1 MQQDSFFLIKQK
13 IDLYIRKFYLNEL
26 LKGSILFFSTTLLYF
41 IITTALEYFLWLSS
55 ALRAILFW
63 SLIVVSILLL
73 SRFILW
79 PIAKLFKLAKGIDYS
94 DASNQIGKHFPE
106 VSDKLTNLLQLKS
119 LGTDNELII
128 AGIEQKSKE
137 LKPIPFQLAID
148 LSSNTKYL
156 KYAIIPTA
164 IIIGLALFG
173 KLSFFTE
180 SYSRVVNYQTYYEPP
195 APFLFNLETNDLTVN
210 EGEHLQLVLSTI
222 GDIVPDQ
229 VKIHYNSES
238 YVLQQQ
244 FLGSF
249 TYRID
254 NITEDFEFNF
264 SGNGYKSNDYRVE
277 VVKTPKILD
286 LELNLDYPNY
296 TGLEDKTVFGQGSL
310 VVPEGTTVKWNLTT
324 KNTDTVVLYSKE
336 DEDVFLK
343 QDDVFY
349 LEKKLVQDLDYNI
362 STSNSNLKDF
372 ENLSYVLKV
381 TKDEYPKIEVEE
393 KIDSTDQVIGFYQGK
408 LSDDYGISALKLVYF
423 STENSNEKESVDIPI
438 DRDNFN
444 VFYYTFP
451 NDELKLVEGRT
462 YQYFFQVFDNDG
474 VNGKKST
481 KSQLFG
487 YKEKTLSEL
496 ENELL
501 NKQNRSLD
509 SLNSGLKELKNQKKD
524 LEELQQL
531 QKEKQQLN
539 YSDKQK
545 LSQFI
550 DRQNKQREM
559 MKDYMKSLKNSL
571 DKFNPQNNQEEKE
584 ALQERLINNEKLLQ
598 QNEDL
603 LKELEEYQ
611 NKLENE
617 ELQEKLEKFSKSSKQ
632 QERSLE
638 QLLELTKRYYVEQK
652 AQKLAE
658 ALNKLAEVQEKLSE
672 VSDDKEAE
680 IQKELNKDFEN
691 LQNEL
696 NNLEEENSKLKQPMQ
711 IERDEIAEEEVKQEQ
726 QQAQDNLDESESDSN
741 DSQKQE
747 QSKQSANQN
756 QKKASEKMKQMSSSM
771 SQSMMSMSAEQNEED
786 AETLKQILDNLITFS
801 KEQEDLMNDFKSL
814 DSTNPLYAA
823 KLRRQGQLRENFEHI
838 DDSLFALALRNP
850 MVSDRITLKLTDI
863 QFDIDKSLER
873 LAETQIRLG
882 TTSQQYVMVNSN
894 ELANMLD
901 NSLDNMQMSGSGSGQ
916 GSAKGKSGK
925 KPGQGQ
931 GQGFQLSDIIKSHEE
946 ITKQMGKQ
954 GSKQGQSEQNG
965 NSGKQGK
972 SDKSNQE
979 GKSNENGK
987 DGEFGQQG
995 GSKGDPKNGNK
1006 EGNNPN
1012 GEKIKEGY
1020 NEEMSG
1026 ELFEI
1031 YKKQQELRG
1040 QLEDRIEKLGLQKEA
1055 RNLDRSLDQLEQD
1068 LLLKGF
1074 SSDVLKQMENIKHQ
1088 LLKLDKAAQQQG
1100 QDNKRQATTNFN
1112 DYNAD
1117 SKAMDKLKENEF
1129 FETLEI
1135 LNRQQLPLQLDY
1147 KDLIKKYFNDK
1158 SN

>member
-1 MQQDSFFLIKQK
+1 MMQQDSFSLIKKK
-13 IDLYIRKFYLNEL
+13 IDQYIRKFYVNEL
-26 LKGSILFFSTTLLYF
+26 LKGSILCFSATLLYF
-41 IITTALEYFLWLSS
+41 IITTGLEYFLWLSS
-55 ALRAILFW
+55 SIRAILFW
-63 SLIVVSILLL
+63 SLIIVSIVLI
-73 SRFILW
+73 SKFILW
-79 PIAKLFKLAKGIDYS
+79 PIAKLFKLARGIDYS

-148 LSSNTKYL
+148 LRSNTKYL
-156 KYAIIPTA
+156 KYAIVPIA
-164 IIIGLALFG
+164 IIIGLASFG

-195 APFLFNLETNDLTVN
+195 APFIFNLETESLKVN
-210 EGEHLQLVLSTI
+210 EGENLQLVLKTI
-222 GDIVPDQ
+222 GDVLPTQ
-229 VKIHYNSES
+229 VKIHYNNES

-249 TYRID
+249 TYSVEKIS
-254 NITEDFEFNF
+254 EDFTFNF
-264 SGNGYKSNDYRVE
+264 SSNGYKSRDYNVK
-277 VVKTPKILD
+277 VIKTPRILD
-286 LELNLDYPNY
+286 LELSLDYPKY
-296 TGLEDKTVFGQGSL
+296 TGLEDKAVVGQGSF
-310 VVPEGTTVKWNLTT
+310 VVPEGTKVTWNLTT
-324 KNTDTVVLYSKE
+324 TNTDSVVLSENNKKDIFSKSNDLFTLE
-336 DEDVFLK
+336 KRLK
-343 QDDVFY
+343 QNF
-349 LEKKLVQDLDYNI
+349 DYSI
-362 STSNSNLKDF
+362 STSNADLKDF
-372 ENLSYVLKV
+372 ENLSYSIKV
-381 TKDEYPKIEVEE
+381 SKDEHPKINIQER
-393 KIDSTDQVIGFYQGK
+393 IDSTESLVAYYQGK
-408 LSDDYGISALKLVYF
+408 LSDDYGISALQLVYF
-423 STENSNEKESVDIPI
+423 ATDNTTDKRIIDIPTV
-438 DRDNFN
+438 RDNFN
-444 VFYYTFP
+444 LFYYTFP
-451 NDELKLVEGRT
+451 NDELELVEGNT
-462 YQYFFQVFDNDG
+462 YQYYFKVYDNDD
-474 VNGKKST
+474 VNGYKST
-481 KSQLFG
+481 NSELFG
-487 YKEKTLSEL
+487 YKEKTKSEL
-496 ENELL
+496 ENEMLA
-501 NKQNRSLD
+501 KQNRSLD

-524 LEELQQL
+524 LKELQQL

-539 YSDKQK
+539 YSDQQK

-550 DRQNKQREM
+550 ERQNKQREM

-571 DKFNPQNNQEEKE
+571 DKFDPQNNETEKK

-617 ELQEKLEKFSKSSKQ
+617 ELQDKLEKFSKSSKQ

-652 AQKLAE
+652 AQNLAE
-658 ALNKLAEVQEKLSE
+658 SLNKLAELQEKLSE
-672 VSDDKEAE
+672 VSDDKESE
-680 IQKELNKDFEN
+680 IQKELNKDFEE

-696 NNLEEENSKLKQPMQ
+696 DKLEDENSKLKEPMQ
-711 IERDEIAEEEVKQEQ
+711 LERDELAEEEVKQEQ
-726 QQAQDNLDESESDSN
+726 QQAQDNLDESESDAN
-741 DSQKQE
+741 DAQKQQ

-756 QKKASEKMKQMSSSM
+756 QKKAAEKMKQMSSAM

-801 KEQEDLMNDFKSL
+801 KEQENLMNDFKSIE
-814 DSTNPLYAA
+814 STNPLYAS

-850 MVSDRITLKLTDI
+850 MVSDKITLKLTDI

-901 NSLDNMQMSGSGSGQ
+901 NSLDNMQMSSGSGQ
-916 GSAKGKSGK
+916 SSSKGKSGK
-925 KPGQGQ
+925 QSGQGQ

-946 ITKQMGKQ
+946 ITRQMGKK
-954 GSKQGQSEQNG
+954 GKDQGQSEQG
-965 NSGKQGK
+965 SGK
-972 SDKSNQE
+972 
-979 GKSNENGK
+979 GK
-987 DGEFGQQG
+987 DGTSGKDGQGKNSNNQNKDG
-995 GSKGDPKNGNK
+995 RSGQKDSSNNKSGDGNK
-1006 EGNNPN
+1006 QGNDPN
-1012 GEKIKEGY
+1012 GERLQEGY
-1020 NEEMSG
+1020 NEQMSG

-1031 YKKQQELRG
+1031 FKKQQELRG
-1040 QLEDRIEKLGLQKEA
+1040 QLEDRIEELGLQKEA
-1055 RNLDRSLDQLEQD
+1055 QNLDKSLDQLEQD

-1100 QDNKRQATTNFN
+1100 QDNKRQATTNFKN
-1112 DYNAD
+1112 FNSEGRALDT
-1117 SKAMDKLKENEF
+1117 LKEKEF
-1129 FETLEI
+1129 FETIEI
-1135 LNRQQLPLQLDY
+1135 LNRQQLPLQFNY
-1147 KDLIKKYFNDK
+1147 KDLIKKYFNDN